1 MQEVSRKGRTAMTQI
16 AGMILL
22 FSVLAGTSTYIA
34 WRLYQGLAAF
44 CAQLRFWPI
53 LVAVCLVTL
62 LLVLG
67 FVRGLTPF
75 PKNVKQFLGLVSAYC
90 MGIFLYLLLFTV
102 AADVLLLLPR
112 ICKLP
117 FTTRPLFKG
126 FVTLGVLA
134 LTAATCI
141 YGFFNAR
148 QIDHVTYEIT
158 LQDKQDISDLNV
170 ALISDL
176 HLGAVGSEA
185 RLQEIVDQIN
195 GLQPDVVCIAGDF
208 FDTDF
213 ASIQAPQA
221 AIRILQGLR
230 ATYGTYACLGNHDAG
245 NTYGQ
250 MVEFLKEANIHL
262 LSDDYA
268 IIDDR
273 LILIGRLDASP
284 IGSFGEEKRQP
295 LSDFFAR
302 EDASIP
308 VIVLDHNPA
317 RIGEYTNEADLIL
330 CGHTH
335 KGQVFPGSLIT
346 DSMYEVD
353 YGYYQKD
360 AGSPQVV
367 VTSGVGYWGM
377 PMRVGSDSEIVT
389 IRFSK

>member
-1 MQEVSRKGRTAMTQI
+1 MPG
-16 AGMILL
+16 ILAL
-22 FSVLAGTSTYIA
+22 LVVFSVLAGTSYYIA
-34 WRLYQGLAAF
+34 WRLYQGLATF
-44 CAQLRFWPI
+44 FSQLRFWPI
-53 LVAVCLVTL
+53 LLVVAAVTV

-75 PKNVKQFLGLVSAYC
+75 PKEIKQYLGLASAYC

-102 AADVLLLLPR
+102 AADVILLLPR
-112 ICKLP
+112 LLKLS
-117 FTTRPLFKG
+117 FTIHHLFKG

-134 LTAATCI
+134 LTAITCI
-141 YGFFNAR
+141 YGFFNSC
-148 QIDHVTYEIT
+148 QIDHVTYEIP

-170 ALISDL
+170 VLISDL
-176 HLGAVGSEA
+176 HLGAVGSEG

-213 ASIQAPQA
+213 ASIQDPQA
-221 AIRILQGLR
+221 AIEILRGLKP
-230 ATYGTYACLGNHDAG
+230 TYGTFACLGNHDAG
-245 NTYGQ
+245 KTHGK

-268 IIDDR
+268 LIDDR
-273 LILIGRLDASP
+273 MIIVGRLDASS
-284 IGSFGEEKRQP
+284 IGGYGDQKRKA
-295 LSDFFAR
+295 LSEFFTR
-302 EDASIP
+302 EDPTIP

-346 DSMYEVD
+346 DAMYEVD
-353 YGYYQKD
+353 YGYYRKD
-360 AGSPQVV
+360 NASPQVV

-389 IRFSK
+389 IHFSK